1 VRLVARILFAVSLAG
16 NAMALY
22 LLAVPVAPP
31 PVVPLAKLSPSPVP
45 KPAPVTHRAG
55 DVHAY
60 LEALLARGLT
70 LEETKPLVLVRLVS
84 EAMPAASH
92 AADEYW
98 RPRYTAASL
107 ERLRDRFAA
116 AERVR
121 ALLLALYGPQ
131 ARGDTAFRPLFE
143 PLDARYAF
151 LESEHQLALQKYQLE
166 RLLARAS
173 APQAGP
179 TPGVPQPASGA
190 GTAVQWRELDARLGK
205 DAALQYLYRFSQ
217 LAEQLRAADI
227 ELSQAEFRDA
237 FAALLE
243 LEEAG
248 ADSAGFVRVRASLR
262 ATLGDSRFTR
272 LWAARDPL
280 FGVIAAAG
288 RRHTLPEQ
296 TVLAAYAVVNDA
308 QDRLAAAAARY
319 AALDP
324 ARAGDEMRDIQADT
338 QQRLA
343 SLVGDDVA
351 RALLGATTEFSV
363 AMRRQSSTNLRE

>member
-1 VRLVARILFAVSLAG
+1 VRLGARILFAVSLAG
-16 NAMALY
+16 NAVALY
-22 LLAVPVAPP
+22 LLAVPAPP
-31 PVVPLAKLSPSPVP
+31 PVVPLAKLSPSPMP
-45 KPAPVTHRAG
+45 KPAPVTHGAG

-84 EAMPAASH
+84 EAMPAAASH

-131 ARGDTAFRPLFE
+131 ARGDAAFRPLFE

-151 LESEHQLALQKYQLE
+151 LESGHQLALQKYQLE

-190 GTAVQWRELDARLGK
+190 GAAVQRRELDARLGK

-227 ELSQAEFRDA
+227 DLSQAEFRDS

-248 ADSAGFVRVRASLR
+248 ADSASFVRVRASLR
-262 ATLGDSRFTR
+262 AALGDSRFTR
-272 LWAARDPL
+272 LWAVRDPL